1 MKSFN
6 TLLFTLLLTA
16 FIGQV
21 QAQTPFDAIM
31 MKQREFCV
39 AAVYEH
45 SWFDEYWEGTY
56 LRTNETIA
64 TVKRDMVMPMLAFG
78 IFDRLNFLVSAPY
91 VSTASSEPNGGKF
104 AGAKGFQDLGL
115 ALKGELINKQLGSG
129 KLSLLA
135 TVSFSTPMTNYLSD
149 YRPYS
154 IGFGA
159 NEFGLRGI
167 LHYQL
172 DNGFYVRGTVA
183 HLWRGQTEAERD
195 YYYNNGSFYTAWM
208 DVPSA
213 WNYQAVVGLWMLDN
227 HFKVEGNYT
236 GLTSTSGDDVRPYNA
251 AQPTNKVNFGQVGLN
266 AQYYF
271 KAPKGLGV
279 LAYFAQT
286 ISGRNVG
293 KAAMFGAGL
302 TYQFKI

>member
-1 MKSFN
+1 
-6 TLLFTLLLTA
+6 
-16 FIGQV
+16 
-21 QAQTPFDAIM
+21 
-31 MKQREFCV
+31 
-39 AAVYEH
+39 
-45 SWFDEYWEGTY
+45 
-56 LRTNETIA
+56 
-64 TVKRDMVMPMLAFG
+64 
-78 IFDRLNFLVSAPY
+78 
-91 VSTASSEPNGGKF
+91 
-104 AGAKGFQDLGL
+104 
-115 ALKGELINKQLGSG
+115 
-129 KLSLLA
+129 
-135 TVSFSTPMTNYLSD
+135 MTNYLSD

-172 DNGFYVRGTVA
+172 DNGLYMRGTVA

-227 HFKVEGNYT
+227 KFKVEGNYT
-236 GLTSTSGDDVRPYNA
+236 GLTSTSGDDIRAYNA